1 VNRVRSREEAIAELD
16 RIHDLYSLPEEN
28 DIVKRVDKFVLELA
42 EIIYQTTKNPLRT
55 AYVTQEEYDEVRKH
69 CQAVEAKKR
78 LWDRNYFDISFGG
91 KYEPCYGIDTP
102 WGFVTIEVE
111 GKRQ

>member
-1 VNRVRSREEAIAELD
+1 MNKMKSRESAIAELD

-28 DIVKRVDKFVLELA
+28 AIVKRVNKFVLELA

-55 AYVTQEEYDEVRKH
+55 AYITQEEYDEVRKH

-78 LWDRNYFDISFGG
+78 LWDRNYFDITFGG
-91 KYEPCYGIDTP
+91 KHEPCYEIYTP
-102 WGFVTIEVE
+102 WGFVRLEVE
-111 GKRQ
+111 GNRQ